1 MQNPSRVVASYPDYA
16 DAQYA
21 VDALA
26 DRKFPVDGLAI
37 VGANLQSFEQ
47 VTGRRGY
54 GRAALDG
61 LTNGA
66 LVGVLI
72 GWLFGLFNIV
82 APLVSALVLGLWGA
96 LIGAVVGVVVGLIGH
111 AITGGRRDF
120 SSISSVRA
128 ERYDVL
134 AASGIADDAERAIA
148 ELKPAH
154 ARS

>member
-1 MQNPSRVVASYPDYA
+1 MQKPSRVVASFPDYA
-16 DAQYA
+16 GAQYA

-26 DRKFPVDGLAI
+26 DRRFPVDGLAI

-54 GRAALDG
+54 GRAALEG
-61 LTNGA
+61 ATSGA
-66 LVGVLI
+66 LVGVLL
-72 GWLFGLFNIV
+72 GWLLGLFSIV
-82 APLVSALVLGLWGA
+82 TPLVSALVLGFWGA
-96 LIGAVVGVVVGLIGH
+96 VIGAVVGLLVGLAGH

-134 AASGIADDAERAIA
+134 AAAEIADEAERAIA
-148 ELKPAH
+148 ALEPAPV
-154 ARS
+154 RR